1 MSHVLLAVCVLPQS
15 LNPST
20 LPKVFSARP
29 QPCWCSTSRP
39 RAWSS
44 HPGEEERQSIKK
56 SFKMRAYQQSEEDT
70 WMKIVKTTTMRV
82 VVTKM
87 SAASTTSLV
96 ARIQKQESIYM
107 CWPFDLLLPVD
118 HLDEGES
125 DSTPQPPVGH
135 DELLLQVDLLQAE
148 PGHCW
153 LLEWICRPTCWRGRW
168 RCRLRWNGQGGRE
181 WSSTR

>member
-1 MSHVLLAVCVLPQS
+1 MPFLSKDDLDSRHHVLDEKMSHVLLAVCVLPQS

-96 ARIQKQESIYM
+96 ARIQKQESIYA
-107 CWPFDLLLPVD
+107 CWPSNLLTFCYLLTILTRENP
-118 HLDEGES
+118 
-125 DSTPQPPVGH
+125 TPPRNPP
-135 DELLLQVDLLQAE
+135 
-148 PGHCW
+148 
-153 LLEWICRPTCWRGRW
+153 
-168 RCRLRWNGQGGRE
+168 
-181 WSSTR
+181 